1 MTGTGITFSGFPKT
15 MTGTSATCSDKTDV
29 EEQGVSGRNGGRSG
43 SGGSS
48 DDAKFIQ
55 LSKFLMIIL
64 FFIF

>member
-1 MTGTGITFSGFPKT
+1 MTGTT
-15 MTGTSATCSDKTDV
+15 ATCSDKTDV
-29 EEQGVSGRNGGRSG
+29 EEQGVSGRNGGSSG